1 MAPGTLFSKDE
12 REKENN
18 VSSYSQDYSQKAND
32 DLAAPQ
38 TTLNQDQ
45 YSDTETIGSEADE
58 GVKKARATT
67 IVWTRKA
74 LFVAYAL

>member
-1 MAPGTLFSKDE
+1 MAPSKLFNKS
-12 REKENN
+12 EKENDTN
-18 VSSYSQDYSQKAND
+18 VSSSRDYSQKVND

-38 TTLNQDQ
+38 TTLNQEQ
-45 YSDTETIGSEADE
+45 YSDTETVGSEADE